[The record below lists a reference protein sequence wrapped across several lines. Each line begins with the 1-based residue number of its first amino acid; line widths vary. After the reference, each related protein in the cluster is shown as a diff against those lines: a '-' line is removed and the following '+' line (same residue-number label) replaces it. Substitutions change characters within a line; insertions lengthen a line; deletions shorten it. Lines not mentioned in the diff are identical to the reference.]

1 MCDED
6 LGSVYERTK
15 VQRVLRIGAQCVG
28 RTNSEAYDD
37 QGSV

>member
-6 LGSVYERTK
+6 QGSVYERIK
-15 VQRVLRIGAQCVG
+15 VQRVLRIGAQRVG
-28 RTNSEAYDD
+28 RTNNEAYDD